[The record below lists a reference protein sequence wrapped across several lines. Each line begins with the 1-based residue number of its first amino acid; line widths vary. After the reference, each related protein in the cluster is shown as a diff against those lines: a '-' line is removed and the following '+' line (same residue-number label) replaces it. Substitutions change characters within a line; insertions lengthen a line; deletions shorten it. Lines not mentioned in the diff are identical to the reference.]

1 MSLRPV
7 MMRRLARHSHMVWR
21 SLSSSAARPAFNFN
35 NNRSDWFPSE
45 TLLSEIFSR
54 DAGNDFQY
62 EEVMKNFSWEI
73 PEYWNFS
80 RDVIDKFANSAG

>member
-1 MSLRPV
+1 MIPFS
-7 MMRRLARHSHMVWR
+7 
-21 SLSSSAARPAFNFN
+21 NII
-35 NNRSDWFPSE
+35 E
-45 TLLSEIFSR
+45 IEIFSR

-80 RDVIDKFANSAG
+80 RDVIDKFASSAG